1 MSKKND
7 EQLGRIEENL
17 SRILDLLLKSFHE
30 DAPEE
35 TPEPEPRATFSS
47 LEERNALA
55 YKGQIMQLHN
65 ARITISEIA
74 NRIGVHRSTV
84 RKYMKSYG
92 VVPYRKQR
100 KLQAPS
106 EREQNEKLKNSLSH
120 EGGQDA

>member
-17 SRILDLLLKSFHE
+17 SRILDLLLKSCHE

-35 TPEPEPRATFSS
+35 APEPRATFGS

-65 ARITISEIA
+65 ARIPIGEIA
-74 NRIGVHRSTV
+74 YRTGVHRSTV
-84 RKYMKSYG
+84 RKYMNSYG
-92 VVPYRKQR
+92 IVPHRRQR

>member
-1 MSKKND
+1 MSKKSD
-7 EQLGRIEENL
+7 EQLVRLEEIL
-17 SRILDLLLKSFHE
+17 SRILDLLLKSCHE

-35 TPEPEPRATFSS
+35 APEPQAISGSVEA
-47 LEERNALA
+47 RNALA
-55 YKGQIMQLHN
+55 YKGQIMKLHN

-74 NRIGVHRSTV
+74 ETIGIHRSTV

-92 VVPYRKQR
+92 VAPYRKQR

-106 EREQNEKLKNSLSH
+106 EREQNEKLKHSLSH